1 MQIITLEEFL
11 KQKFDYVLDA
21 RSPREFEE
29 SHIPGSENFYVL
41 NNEQHAYIGNLYTNH
56 SKFHAKKE
64 AVSFML
70 ENISAQLKSFDAKPG
85 SRILVYCARGGK
97 RSTALYTIL
106 SQLDYR
112 VYKLEGGYKAYRK
125 WVVDYLQ
132 NFPHKKFA
140 VLRGNSGC
148 GKSELLEHLHPSL
161 DLEKLANHFGSN
173 FGYKG
178 AQPSQKQFENEIA
191 DFLVKTDPEKTIY
204 IEAESP
210 KIGSLYI
217 PKLLHKRMQE
227 GIQIEVTADLNDRV
241 KRIINYYGDIDD
253 TGFINTLDKIKPF
266 ISKKI
271 YEELKEYFLI
281 GDITKVAEMLLT
293 EYYDKKYRKKPADF
307 VVKND
312 DLEKCAREIESFV
325 TSVVK
330 PSDT

>member
-1 MQIITLEEFL
+1 MQTISVSEFL
-11 KQKFDYVLDA
+11 KEHFDYIFDA

-41 NNEQHAYIGNLYTNH
+41 NNEQHAYIGDMYKNR
-56 SKFHAKKE
+56 SKPQAKKE
-64 AVSFML
+64 AVCFML
-70 ENISAQLKSFDAKPG
+70 ENISAQLKNFDAEPG

-97 RSTALYTIL
+97 RSTALQTIL

-325 TSVVK
+325 ASVVK